1 MRTFEEVQDGIVYE
15 LLNKISSTENRIN
28 SGEVD
33 SNAIPPTRDYCK
45 KLENAIENSEEA
57 TKEKIGKCTNDIIRE
72 MQRLCEEDMHSYFQ
86 DFDSLISRKLLTL
99 DDSGNRVKPANWG
112 EVFYGE
118 SGIGRMSDQVSDL
131 GIEFKDL
138 LCFKGRDPHSAEA
151 CDSFKNLVNQNFG
164 TTIPMTGEVEMA
176 KKAYK
181 SIPGTD
187 SYAKAEAFIKM
198 KEMARDDGGGCN
210 LDNDTYTI
218 LSTNQAYLD
227 AKALCGGRNK

>member
-45 KLENAIENSEEA
+45 KWKNAIENSEEA
-57 TKEKIGKCTNDIIRE
+57 TKGKIGTCTNDIIKE
-72 MQRLCEEDMHSYFQ
+72 MQKLCEEDMHSYFQ
-86 DFDSLISRKLLTL
+86 NFDSLISRKLLTL
-99 DDSGNRVKPANWG
+99 DNFGNCVNPENWNKVFG
-112 EVFYGE
+112 EE
-118 SGIGRMSDQVSDL
+118 RGIGRVSRQVSSL

-164 TTIPMTGEVEMA
+164 TTIPMTGEVKMA
-176 KKAYK
+176 KEAYD
-181 SIPGTD
+181 SIPVTD
-187 SYAKAEAFIKM
+187 SYAKAEAFIRM
-198 KEMARDDGGGCN
+198 KEMERDEDGYSMT
-210 LDNDTYTI
+210 NDLCTI